1 MRVYGDWRGGGRWWE
16 AVRDFGV
23 CPSRW
28 VGVAGGGGAG
38 EEGRGRGAGLMGC
51 EWPEGAQQRWAWVRR
66 ITRCTIAFVLAVV
79 LFWLGFCSLKV
90 TEQSRRSQRSV
101 RQGLQATASGGCRSS
116 AVCRQGRPQGGNAV
130 LAVVVSFGLLL
141 VHS

>member
-1 MRVYGDWRGGGRWWE
+1 
-16 AVRDFGV
+16 
-23 CPSRW
+23 
-28 VGVAGGGGAG
+28 
-38 EEGRGRGAGLMGC
+38 MGC
-51 EWPEGAQQRWAWVRR
+51 EWPEGARQRWAWARR

-90 TEQSRRSQRSV
+90 TEQSRGSQRSV
-101 RQGLQATASGGCRSS
+101 RQGLQATASGGCRSP

-141 VHS
+141 VHSCGD